1 MKPTGAWIFKMRST
15 SLCAPTLGLARI
27 LFPTREAQRWMKVLG
42 MLQIQSHRVGLFVP
56 FSRQGL
62 FWKGDIKRKIRPA
75 MSWNWTKCDEAL
87 MKGKKN
93 RKEERKMGLSLP
105 EGAFIW
111 KLPQMTALSTFSS
124 FQEALP
130 KCFCHMLWEEIE
142 ADANDPEFGG
152 LVVIRG
158 KEMHDT
164 SRTVLSRLFLF
175 PSPDRPEFIQS
186 DIEECKQNCHG
197 ASDWWSVGI
206 QKSFP

>member
-1 MKPTGAWIFKMRST
+1 
-15 SLCAPTLGLARI
+15 
-27 LFPTREAQRWMKVLG
+27 

-62 FWKGDIKRKIRPA
+62 FWKGDIKRKIQPA

-87 MKGKKN
+87 MKGKK
-93 RKEERKMGLSLP
+93 KEERKMGLSLP

-124 FQEALP
+124 LQEALP
-130 KCFCHMLWEEIE
+130 KCFCHMLWEALPKCFCHMLWGRCKWPRIWW
-142 ADANDPEFGG
+142 FGSHEG
-152 LVVIRG
+152 EG
-158 KEMHDT
+158 NAWHFENSP
-164 SRTVLSRLFLF
+164 SRFILF

-186 DIEECKQNCHG
+186 DIEEYKQNCHG

-206 QKSFP
+206 QRSFP